1 MPADAPPALPRRVL
15 VAGTSGAGKSTL
27 AGRIS
32 TLLGITHTELDGL
45 YHGPGWTP
53 RPAFVTDVE
62 RLVAGE
68 SWVTE
73 WQYRAVRPL
82 LLERAELLVWL
93 DMPVRVRMRRVV
105 TRTVRRRVRGTELWN
120 GNHEPPLRTFVG
132 DPDHIVRWAWRTRHG
147 FRGLASHVAEV
158 APHLTVVRLRSQD
171 DVERWLAELAGR
183 VGRPVPPPRR
193 DADRRS

>member
-1 MPADAPPALPRRVL
+1 MPAEPSSPLPRRVL

-27 AGRIS
+27 AGRLAV
-32 TLLGITHTELDGL
+32 LLGIPHTELDGL
-45 YHGPGWTP
+45 YHGPGWTR
-53 RPAFVTDVE
+53 RPAFVADVE

-68 SWVTE
+68 AWVTE

-82 LLERAELLVWL
+82 LLQRAEMIVWL
-93 DMPVRVRMRRVV
+93 DLPLRLRMRRVV
-105 TRTVRRRVRGTELWN
+105 VRTLRRRVRDVELWN
-120 GNHEPPLRTFVG
+120 GNREPRLRTIVS
-132 DPDHIVRWAWRTRHG
+132 DQDHIIRWAWRTRHQ
-147 FRGLASHVAEV
+147 FRGLPSHVAEM
-158 APHLTVVRLRSQD
+158 APHLTVVRLRSQE